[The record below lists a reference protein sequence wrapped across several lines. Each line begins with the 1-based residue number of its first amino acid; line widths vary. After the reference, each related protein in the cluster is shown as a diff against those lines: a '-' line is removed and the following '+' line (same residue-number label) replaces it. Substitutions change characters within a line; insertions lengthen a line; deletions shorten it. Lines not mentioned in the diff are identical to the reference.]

1 MARNKETLVILVD
14 IGPSMHAHLEYAAK
28 AVSTL
33 VQRKI
38 IHRSHDEVGLVLFGA
53 NKTDNELALELGGY
67 EDVVVA
73 RPIAVV
79 SDELARAVDRFPQEH
94 GTSDFLDAIVVGL
107 DMIVK
112 KLGSASK
119 GNKRIYLITDAQSAV
134 RDPEEGTKLEQ
145 VDILAN
151 QLQHCNIS
159 LDVVVVQ
166 LRDDRGKLESKASQ
180 ENEFL
185 LRSFSSQTK
194 GELVI
199 ADSYTTL
206 LGAVKTRTVSPTT
219 LFRGDMELTP
229 NMTIQVWVYKKV
241 SHERLPTLRLYSDLA
256 PRTDASATH
265 QVKMDS
271 DYKSTIDLDVSIAPE
286 QRIKAY
292 KYGPQY
298 VPISAT
304 EEEALNFKT
313 EKGLKIVG
321 FTDKSN
327 VPRHYYMKEA
337 NVFIPEPGNERST
350 VAVSCLA
357 RGMEAEGKVAIVRCI
372 WRARQTNVVLGVL
385 TPCLAGEDSVADCFY
400 FNIIPFSEDLRE
412 FAFASFKDRPAAQ
425 QPTRLQQEAADA
437 LVQMMDLCPS
447 VGDEILQPEKT
458 VNPVLLRFYS
468 FLHLKS
474 VDPEAT
480 VPPLDDALRRITE
493 PDEQFLQKMG
503 YMLETFQ
510 EQFALTHNAQ
520 KENGDK
526 KFWKDRLEG
535 DEEKPGLLEGGEE
548 AMQVEDG
555 KPLSLDFLTGK
566 KVEEVGSLNP
576 VQDFE
581 ALLARRDSDKWV
593 AKAIKEIKKIIID
606 LLDSAYNGNTYE
618 KAMACLEALRKGC
631 VVQEEPS
638 EFNTF
643 LEEIATRC
651 RGKRQNDFWE
661 LVVSKNITLISQE
674 ETPDSNVTQEEA
686 AAFLT
691 GGKSSAQGTEAAP
704 EEEVDEIDA
713 LLDDVI

>member
-14 IGPSMHAHLEYAAK
+14 IGPSMHPHLEYAAK

-38 IHRSHDEVGLVLFGA
+38 IHRQHDEVGLVFFGA
-53 NKTDNELALELGGY
+53 NETDNELTLEVGGY
-67 EDVVVA
+67 EHVVVA
-73 RPIAVV
+73 RPISVV
-79 SDELARAVDRFPQEH
+79 SDELARAVDRFPKEH
-94 GTSDFLDAIVVGL
+94 GISDFLDAIVVGL

-112 KLGSASK
+112 KLGPGSK
-119 GNKRIYLITDAQSAV
+119 GNKRIYLITDAQSTV
-134 RDPEEGTKLEQ
+134 REPEEGTKLEQ
-145 VDILAN
+145 VDILAK
-151 QLQHCNIS
+151 QLQQCSIS
-159 LDVVVVQ
+159 LDVVVIR
-166 LRDDRGKLESKASQ
+166 LRGEKRALVSKTSQ

-185 LRSFSSQTK
+185 LQSFSSQTK
-194 GELVI
+194 GELVL
-199 ADSYTTL
+199 ADSCTTL
-206 LGAVKTRTVSPTT
+206 LGAVKARTVSPTT

-241 SHERLPTLRLYSDLA
+241 SQERLPTLKLYSDKA
-256 PRTDASATH
+256 PLIDTSATH
-265 QVKMDS
+265 QVNLDS
-271 DYKSTIDLDVSIAPE
+271 EYKSTIDLDVSIAPE

-298 VPISAT
+298 VPISST
-304 EEEALNFKT
+304 EEEALSFKT

-321 FTDKSN
+321 FTDRFN

-350 VAVSCLA
+350 VAVSCLVRA
-357 RGMEAEGKVAIVRCI
+357 MEAEGKVAIVRCI

-385 TPCLAGEDSVADCFY
+385 TPCLASEVSIADCFY

-412 FAFASFKDRPAAQ
+412 FAFASFKDRPAGQ
-425 QPTRLQQEAADA
+425 QPTRLQQETADA

-447 VGDEILQPEKT
+447 PGDEILKPENT

-474 VDPEAT
+474 LDPEAT
-480 VPPLDDALRRITE
+480 VPPLDDALRRISE
-493 PDEQFLQKMG
+493 PDERFLQKME
-503 YMLETFQ
+503 YMLGTFQ
-510 EQFALTHNAQ
+510 DQFVLTQNAQ
-520 KENGDK
+520 KENGDR

-535 DEEKPGLLEGGEE
+535 EEEKPGLLVGGEE
-548 AMQVEDG
+548 AMQTEDG
-555 KPLSLDFLTGK
+555 KPLSLEFLTGK

-593 AKAIKEIKKIIID
+593 GKAIKEMKKIITD

-618 KAMACLEALRKGC
+618 KAMACLVALRNGC
-631 VVQEEPS
+631 VVQEEPT

-643 LEEIATRC
+643 LEEIANRC

-661 LVVSKNITLISQE
+661 RVVTKNITLISKE
-674 ETPDSNVTQEEA
+674 ETPDSGVTQEEA
-686 AAFLT
+686 AAFLI
-691 GGKSSAQGTEAAP
+691 GKSSGQGPEAAV
-704 EEEVDEIDA
+704 EEEVDEMDA